1 MLRNTSV
8 SLRLFLLL
16 GVMALLTVGVG
27 LMGLRGLKR
36 TSRGLETV
44 YNDGVVPL
52 KQLKAVSDAYSV
64 SIVDATNKVALG
76 SKTPT
81 EGRGSIESAVKTIAS
96 EWSAY
101 KGTYLIE
108 DEKRL
113 IAQVEPLMVQANAEV
128 QRLLGL
134 LQANN
139 LAQVEEFRKHALYQS
154 IDPIT
159 AVVNQL
165 TQLQLAVAK
174 QEREAAGLRY
184 SETQITSLT
193 VVLVGLVISVLLGLS
208 IIRGITRPLA
218 ETVSVAEAVAS
229 GDLRVTIIPQGRD
242 EVAQL
247 QEAMLQMVE
256 KLRKVIGEV
265 RSGAEALSSGSVEL
279 AATAQGLSQ
288 GTSEQAVAV
297 EETTAGLEQMSASI
311 TQNAENSRTTEQ
323 TALSGAKDAE
333 ESGVAVRRT
342 VEVMTT
348 IAGKISIIEDIA
360 YQTNL
365 LALNAAIEAA
375 RAGEHGRGFAVVATE
390 VRKLAERSQ
399 VAATEINALAS
410 SSVEVAQRSGQQ
422 LSELVPAIR
431 KTAELVQEVA
441 AASQEQ
447 AAGVAQIN
455 KAMNQVDQITQR
467 NASAAQQLSSTS
479 EEMAAQA
486 EALQVLMQFFLVGDE
501 GGTPQRPTQAPPGRA
516 RNGGARPS
524 MAVRVARG
532 GLAPLA
538 GPNGA
543 ERGADGSDTD
553 FHRF

>member
-16 GVMALLTVGVG
+16 GVMAILCVGVG
-27 LMGLRGLKR
+27 LMGLRGLSR

-44 YNDGVVPL
+44 YNDAVVPL
-52 KQLKAVSDAYSV
+52 QQLKAVSDAYNIA
-64 SIVDATNKVALG
+64 IVDATNKVAMG
-76 SKTPT
+76 GMTMG
-81 EGRGSIESAVKTIAS
+81 EGRESVAGAVKTVAW
-96 EWSAY
+96 EWGAY
-101 KGTYLIE
+101 KATSLIQ

-113 IAQVEPLMVQANAEV
+113 IAQAEPLMLLANGEV
-128 QRLLGL
+128 QRLLAL
-134 LQANN
+134 LQSNN
-139 LAQVEEFRKHALYQS
+139 LAQVEEFRKRNLYKS
-154 IDPIT
+154 IDPIS
-159 AVVNQL
+159 AVLEQL
-165 TQLQLAVAK
+165 TRLQLDVAR
-174 QEREAAGLRY
+174 QEREAANLRY
-184 SETQITSLT
+184 SATQASSLA
-193 VVLVGLVISVLLGLS
+193 VVLVGLALSVLMGLS
-208 IIRGITRPLA
+208 IIRGITRPLS
-218 ETVSVAEAVAS
+218 ETLSVAEAVAG
-229 GDLRVTIIPQGRD
+229 GDLRVAIVPRGRD

-247 QEAMLQMVE
+247 QEAMRQMVE
-256 KLRKVIGEV
+256 KLRQVIGEV
-265 RSGAEALSSGSVEL
+265 RTGAEALASGSVEL

-288 GTSEQAVAV
+288 GTSEQAVSV

-323 TALSGAKDAE
+323 TALNGAKDAE

-467 NASAAQQLSSTS
+467 NASAAQELSSTS

-486 EALQVLMQFFLVGDE
+486 EALQVLMQFFLVGNEE
-501 GGTPQRPTQAPPGRA
+501 GSVQPAA
-516 RNGGARPS
+516 KIAAARPS
-524 MAVRVARG
+524 YAGPRPPLVSRVGRAGR
-532 GLAPLA
+532 APLT
-538 GPNGA
+538 GPNGGDHA
-543 ERGADGSDTD
+543 SGSDSD

>member
-16 GVMALLTVGVG
+16 GMMAALAVVVG
-27 LMGLRGLKR
+27 LMGLRGLGR
-36 TSRGLETV
+36 TSRGIEMV
-44 YNDGVVPL
+44 YNDAVVPL
-52 KQLKAVSDAYSV
+52 TRLKAVSDAYTV
-64 SIVDATNKVALG
+64 SIMDVTNKVTAGTL
-76 SKTPT
+76 SMS
-81 EGRGSIESAVKTIAS
+81 EGRASIQRGLETIVA
-96 EWSAY
+96 EWDAY
-101 KGTYLIE
+101 KATSLGD
-108 DEKRL
+108 DEKQL
-113 IAQVEPLMVQANAEV
+113 IAQAEPLMARANGDV

-134 LQANN
+134 LQGDN
-139 LAQVEEFRKHALYQS
+139 LGQVEEFRKRALYRS
-154 IDPIT
+154 VDPIT
-159 AVVNQL
+159 AVLDQL
-165 TQLQLAVAK
+165 TQLQLAIAR
-174 QEREAAGLRY
+174 QEREAASERY
-184 SETQITSLT
+184 SATWMTSLT
-193 VVLVGLVISVLLGLS
+193 VVVVGLALSLLLGLS
-208 IIRGITRPLA
+208 IIRGISRPLSQ
-218 ETVSVAEAVAS
+218 TVSVAEAVAG
-229 GDLRVTIIPQGRD
+229 GDLRVRITPKGRD

-247 QEAMLQMVE
+247 QEAMLRMVE
-256 KLRKVIGEV
+256 KLRQMIGEV
-265 RSGAEALSSGSVEL
+265 RTGAEALSSGAVQL

-288 GTSEQAVAV
+288 GTTEQAVSV

-323 TALSGAKDAE
+323 TALKGAKDAE

-467 NASAAQQLSSTS
+467 NASAAQELSTTS

-486 EALQVLMQFFLVGDE
+486 EALQGLMQFFLVGGEED
-501 GGTPQRPTQAPPGRA
+501 PSQRSAKSSK
-516 RNGGARPS
+516 ARPS
-524 MAVRVARG
+524 TAVMRPALVSRMA
-532 GLAPLA
+532 
-538 GPNGA
+538 
-543 ERGADGSDTD
+543 ADGVGSLGGSNGVEHAAGTDGD